1 MRWRTEKWLYNVT
14 SFEPGLLGLMPSV
27 CYCQLQDFKTSKDH
41 IRSDQIHRYY
51 FLKKG
56 HDGNTSKMFG
66 EFWGCLAA
74 SGCCVAKMKARKKSA
89 DLYINYIMTL
99 ISKNTY
105 LLLYHKILIYI
116 LSRQQSDASANF
128 SRFWQLVETKGL
140 LTHDDTCFGG
150 KGWKAPPQGGKPPQV
165 GPP

>member
-1 MRWRTEKWLYNVT
+1 
-14 SFEPGLLGLMPSV
+14 
-27 CYCQLQDFKTSKDH
+27 
-41 IRSDQIHRYY
+41 
-51 FLKKG
+51 
-56 HDGNTSKMFG
+56 MFG

-74 SGCCVAKMKARKKSA
+74 SGCCVAKMKARKKSE
-89 DLYINYIMTL
+89 DLYINYIMIL

-128 SRFWQLVETKGL
+128 SRFWQLVEPAVRHGETKGL

-150 KGWKAPPQGGKPPQV
+150 KGWKAPPQGGKPPPRWAPLKAGGMSCLVVNIQNWSERCV
-165 GPP
+165 LLLGTTTACTFSTS

>member
-1 MRWRTEKWLYNVT
+1 
-14 SFEPGLLGLMPSV
+14 
-27 CYCQLQDFKTSKDH
+27 
-41 IRSDQIHRYY
+41 
-51 FLKKG
+51 
-56 HDGNTSKMFG
+56 MFG
-66 EFWGCLAA
+66 DFWGCLAA
-74 SGCCVAKMKARKKSA
+74 SGCCVAKMKARKKSE
-89 DLYINYIMTL
+89 DLYISYIMTL

-150 KGWKAPPQGGKPPQV
+150 KGWKAPPPGWKAPPQV

>member
-1 MRWRTEKWLYNVT
+1 
-14 SFEPGLLGLMPSV
+14 
-27 CYCQLQDFKTSKDH
+27 
-41 IRSDQIHRYY
+41 
-51 FLKKG
+51 
-56 HDGNTSKMFG
+56 MFG

-74 SGCCVAKMKARKKSA
+74 SGCCVAKMKARKKSE
-89 DLYINYIMTL
+89 DLYINYIMIL

-128 SRFWQLVETKGL
+128 SRFWQLVEPAVRHGETKGL

-150 KGWKAPPQGGKPPQV
+150 KGWKAPPPGWKAPPQV

>member
-1 MRWRTEKWLYNVT
+1 
-14 SFEPGLLGLMPSV
+14 
-27 CYCQLQDFKTSKDH
+27 
-41 IRSDQIHRYY
+41 
-51 FLKKG
+51 LKKG

-74 SGCCVAKMKARKKSA
+74 SGCCVAKMKARKKSE
-89 DLYINYIMTL
+89 DLYINYIMIL

-128 SRFWQLVETKGL
+128 SRFWQLVEPAVRHGETKGL

-150 KGWKAPPQGGKPPQV
+150 KGWKAHPPQGGKPPPG
-165 GPP
+165 GPPLRLEGCPKDMCYFVFFLH